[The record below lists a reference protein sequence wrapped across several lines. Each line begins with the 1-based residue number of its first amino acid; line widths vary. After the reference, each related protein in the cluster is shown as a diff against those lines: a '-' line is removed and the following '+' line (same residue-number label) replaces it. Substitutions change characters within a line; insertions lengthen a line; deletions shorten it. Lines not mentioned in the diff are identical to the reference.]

1 MEMQK
6 RDGNSKK
13 TWKCKK
19 ENVYGSTKKRWKCKK
34 EKVYGNAKK
43 SQSTKTAGQRGA
55 AKPMFVVFLPHDA
68 A

>member
-1 MEMQK
+1 MEIQK

-13 TWKCKK
+13 T
-19 ENVYGSTKKRWKCKK
+19 WKCKK

-55 AKPMFVVFLPHDA
+55 AKPLYVVFLPHDA